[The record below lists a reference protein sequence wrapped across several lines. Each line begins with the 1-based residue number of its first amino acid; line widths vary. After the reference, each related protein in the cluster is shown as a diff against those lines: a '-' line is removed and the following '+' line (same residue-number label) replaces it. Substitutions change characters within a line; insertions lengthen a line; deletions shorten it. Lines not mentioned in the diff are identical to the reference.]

1 MADDGE
7 PVQSCRLDTE
17 VDIPNTLGAAGI
29 EYLDVDDTRT
39 IVIYQSAVLM
49 VTATDGQASTARAF
63 DVALWEPPVE
73 DSDRNPVDLLTAFI
87 DEVVAITDAA
97 RR

>member
-1 MADDGE
+1 MASVLSTSAFRFDG
-7 PVQSCRLDTE
+7 
-17 VDIPNTLGAAGI
+17 
-29 EYLDVDDTRT
+29 VDDTRT

-49 VTATDGQASTARAF
+49 VTATDGQASAARAF
-63 DVALWEPPVE
+63 DVALWEPPV
-73 DSDRNPVDLLTAFI
+73 DYSDRNSVDLLTAFI